1 MPFRKASHPRFG
13 TTTKH
18 EGRHPPPGGGGGG
31 GGGEGGMIGAD
42 AVVSTRAPTRSRRS
56 PGLHRCRPS
65 WKLRRSSS
73 PDAHPNEHEWS
84 RAVSRPRGDLSECVS
99 SIARRDVDGDPRRAT
114 PARTRGTGRRRERR
128 DPRRPWPSASTPS
141 PADSASPRPLISGAG
156 AIGRALL
163 DFAAHHPRVSLE
175 LSLSN
180 SVVDLVEEGFDL
192 GFRSGPINDPSP
204 SFGASGRV
212 PSTLAASPGFV
223 RRELRG
229 RRLLTR
235 DAMLRVPAV
244 TTTAGPRRFRRADG
258 TNDDI
263 TPNERLRVNDPR
275 VAVDAAKLDLGV
287 IRAMSDALV
296 GTDLV
301 TLTCEIGAVGA
312 ARPLCP
318 SSLPAA

>member
-1 MPFRKASHPRFG
+1 MRLFDRTSRRV
-13 TTTKH
+13 TVTQ
-18 EGRHPPPGGGGGG
+18 EGRRLLERAGPV
-31 GGGEGGMIGAD
+31 AD
-42 AVVSTRAPTRSRRS
+42 ELAEILGDVAER
-56 PGLHRCRPS
+56 
-65 WKLRRSSS
+65 
-73 PDAHPNEHEWS
+73 EH
-84 RAVSRPRGDLSECVS
+84 
-99 SIARRDVDGDPRRAT
+99 
-114 PARTRGTGRRRERR
+114 
-128 DPRRPWPSASTPS
+128 TPS
-141 PADSASPRPLISGAG
+141 GRLRVTAPLISGAG

-192 GFRSGPINDPSP
+192 GFRSGPINDPSLVV
-204 SFGASGRV
+204 RRLWTL

-244 TTTAGPRRFRRADG
+244 TTTAGPWRFRRADG
-258 TNDDI
+258 TSDDI

-301 TLTCEIGAVGA
+301 TLTCEIGALEPRDLYAVFPSRRLMPMRVRMAIDWVAAKANPEKGA
-312 ARPLCP
+312 RSQDGTIASTRQR
-318 SSLPAA
+318 